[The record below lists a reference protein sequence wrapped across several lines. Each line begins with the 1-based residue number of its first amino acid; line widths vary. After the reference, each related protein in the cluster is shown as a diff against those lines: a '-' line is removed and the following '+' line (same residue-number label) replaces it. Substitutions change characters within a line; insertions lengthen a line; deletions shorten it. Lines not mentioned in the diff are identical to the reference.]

1 MQPSSRTSNVFTT
14 QTSNENEF
22 RTLAALFSNKQITA
36 SVSSTTALSITS
48 TKRGSQVNW
57 SEAIICQ
64 AIKAMKAKRLLK
76 EHFSNEMK
84 IGAAYMEK
92 ALSWPTIKSEDFGS
106 LQTFFLFSE
115 RMLQY
120 DKPTVHGR
128 DECTIKP

>member
-1 MQPSSRTSNVFTT
+1 
-14 QTSNENEF
+14 
-22 RTLAALFSNKQITA
+22 
-36 SVSSTTALSITS
+36 
-48 TKRGSQVNW
+48 
-57 SEAIICQ
+57 
-64 AIKAMKAKRLLK
+64 MKAKHLLK

-92 ALSWPTIKSEDFGS
+92 ALSWPKLRQRIWA